1 MYHTQRSVV
10 SVHVFG
16 RHELRNKGRF
26 THTGRTWMD
35 TQGVVE
41 KHEMWDSYQG
51 ISRYNLFF
59 QFRTQNSTKLI
70 KCDIA
75 S

>member
-41 KHEMWDSYQG
+41 KHEM
-51 ISRYNLFF
+51 
-59 QFRTQNSTKLI
+59 
-70 KCDIA
+70 
-75 S
+75 